1 MALAALDQTQIE
13 GLVVLHPDSSQLEQ
27 YGLMLIA
34 LMARIDIGNMAEDG
48 FGRYARIA
56 ESGDVVTIAAY
67 EADRLID
74 LLKTVGAAS

>member
-1 MALAALDQTQIE
+1 MMIALIYQR
-13 GLVVLHPDSSQLEQ
+13 DSSSPL
-27 YGLMLIA
+27 
-34 LMARIDIGNMAEDG
+34 ARVEFGNMAEDG

-74 LLKTVGAAS
+74 LLKAVGAAS

>member
-1 MALAALDQTQIE
+1 
-13 GLVVLHPDSSQLEQ
+13 
-27 YGLMLIA
+27 MLIA

-67 EADRLID
+67 EAGRLID